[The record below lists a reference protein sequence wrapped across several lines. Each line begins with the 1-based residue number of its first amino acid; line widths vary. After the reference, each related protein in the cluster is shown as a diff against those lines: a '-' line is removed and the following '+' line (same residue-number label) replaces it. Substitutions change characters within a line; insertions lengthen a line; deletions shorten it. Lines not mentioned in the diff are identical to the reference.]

1 MNMINQKYAKP
12 GELFQL
18 NVSGVTAGF
27 LLDKE
32 LLCSVPNTA
41 LEAKFSG
48 RYPIE
53 KINGEVYLNRNP
65 KIFNMLIDYLRMGLK
80 MPNVTDPYDL

>member
-1 MNMINQKYAKP
+1 MEAEQQRNKWVNEKKLVNLRYATE

-18 NVSGVTAGF
+18 NVSGLTAGF
-27 LLDKE
+27 LLNKE

-48 RYPIE
+48 RYQIE
-53 KINGEVYLNRNP
+53 KING
-65 KIFNMLIDYLRMGLK
+65 
-80 MPNVTDPYDL
+80 